1 MTAENKPTIKFDERT
16 HAAVALRYPVE
27 VDAIKYAS
35 LTMRRPKTKDSK
47 IVAKQGGDD
56 MSKGILLLANLC
68 DVAPA
73 VIEELDE
80 IDAAALGAQLEAFRG
95 GQLS

>member
-1 MTAENKPTIKFDERT
+1 MSDETETKFDERT
-16 HAAVALRYPVE
+16 HADVALKYPVE
-27 VDAIKYAS
+27 FDAKKYSS

-47 IVAKQGGDD
+47 IVAKSGGDE

-68 DVAPA
+68 DVAPG

-80 IDAAALGAQLEAFRG
+80 YDAAKLGKQLEAFRG
-95 GQLS
+95 GQLN

>member
-1 MTAENKPTIKFDERT
+1 MTTKKTEYDPRPTADIPL
-16 HAAVALRYPVE
+16 AYPVE
-27 VDAIKYAS
+27 VEAVKYAS

-47 IVAKQGGDD
+47 IVAASRGDD
-56 MSKGILLLANLC
+56 MAKGILLLANLC
-68 DVAPA
+68 NVAPA

-80 IDAAALGAQLEAFRG
+80 IDTKALGDQLEAFRG